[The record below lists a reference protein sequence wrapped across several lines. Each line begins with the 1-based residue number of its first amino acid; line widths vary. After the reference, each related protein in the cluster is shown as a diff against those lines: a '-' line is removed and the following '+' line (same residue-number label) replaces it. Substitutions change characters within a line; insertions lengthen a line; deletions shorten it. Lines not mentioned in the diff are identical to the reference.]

1 MFAPSGR
8 SAGGFRMSNGK
19 IVSLI
24 DAYQRQ
30 QEDRLRA
37 RIQEAVE
44 HLAAELAR
52 LRDRVRKLEEAGAPP
67 K

>member
-1 MFAPSGR
+1 
-8 SAGGFRMSNGK
+8 MSNGK

-44 HLAAELAR
+44 HLAAEMAR
-52 LRDRVRKLEEAGAPP
+52 LRDRVRKLEEAGVAPGTSD
-67 K
+67 